1 MIWREATRGDVP
13 AVVALLADDVLG
25 RSREGGA
32 PDVYL
37 DAFDR
42 MQAEGANHLIV
53 AENAG
58 RVVACYQL
66 TLISGLSLT
75 AARRAQVEGVRVAA
89 DLRGKGVGAAL
100 MNRAITA
107 ARDLGY
113 RLVLLVGDAP
123 YYQRFGFRPVPF
135 GKLSLPGPV
144 DPARFLV
151 LELSEGALAAAAG
164 PVVPRRS

>member
-100 MNRAITA
+100 FADAEARARAGGCTLIQLTTNA
-107 ARDLGY
+107 ARA
-113 RLVLLVGDAP
+113 DA
-123 YYQRFGFRPVPF
+123 QRFYERLGFTPSHIGFKKP
-135 GKLSLPGPV
+135 L
-144 DPARFLV
+144 
-151 LELSEGALAAAAG
+151 
-164 PVVPRRS
+164 